1 MVLSSE
7 RKFFNIAL
15 SVDNVIFGFE
25 DEDLMV
31 LLIKRG
37 SDPFKNHWAL
47 PGDLVHPD
55 EDLDSSAYRV
65 LKELTDLEDVYLQQV
80 QAFGKVDRHPV
91 GRVITVAYY
100 SLVRVHKCKPTAAS
114 FATELQWHKV
124 KDLDALP
131 FDHSEIL
138 HSSLEKLRRQVRMQP
153 IGFELLGSKFT
164 LTELQSLYEA
174 ILGIRLDKRNFRK
187 RILGQ
192 NILVQLP
199 EYQTGVAHRPAR
211 LYMFDKE
218 KYDQL
223 ESGGFV
229 FV

>member
-7 RKFFNIAL
+7 RKYFNIAL

-25 DEDLMV
+25 DEDLKV

-37 SDPFKNHWAL
+37 SDPYKGYWAL
-47 PGDLVHPD
+47 PGDLVHPE
-55 EDLDSSAYRV
+55 EDLDSSAHRV
-65 LKELTDLEDVYLQQV
+65 LKELTSVEDVYLQQV
-80 QAFGKVDRHPV
+80 QAFGRVDRHPI

-100 SLVRVHKCKPTAAS
+100 SLVKVQHCKPKVQS
-114 FATELQWHKV
+114 FATDVKWHSV
-124 KDLDALP
+124 KDITQLS
-131 FDHSEIL
+131 FDHNLIL
-138 HSSLEKLRRQVRMQP
+138 QSSLEKLRRQVRIQP
-153 IGFELLGSKFT
+153 IGFELLGNKFT

-174 ILGIRLDKRNFRK
+174 IIGIKLDKRNFRK

-192 NILVQLP
+192 DILLQLS
-199 EYQTGVAHRPAR
+199 EYQEGVAHRPAR

-218 KYDQL
+218 KYDQA
-223 ESGGFV
+223 EHKGFV